1 MKKHRYRVWRV
12 IVRKG
17 DIHLIIRCRH
27 DTDNL
32 DEVRASYRAV
42 FTNKVKVSLCYTEF
56 DDAKKEIARTELA
69 FVLEHLK
76 GYTAEEQLFILEFMS
91 SELSWK
97 TLELSGR
104 TG

>member
-1 MKKHRYRVWRV
+1 MMKRLSDKN
-12 IVRKG
+12 G
-17 DIHLIIRCRH
+17 NQDILA
-27 DTDNL
+27 
-32 DEVRASYRAV
+32 EVAGIGY
-42 FTNKVKVSLCYTEF
+42 VSPHGEEL
-56 DDAKKEIARTELA
+56 KEIARTELA